1 MTTWHCTAHV
11 VADPPAADWRDAL
24 ARRLGERPR
33 RIGLWA
39 ELAIHGARAC
49 LDAAGE
55 EVLPADARLRVAGFS
70 GAMSATRAATQQG
83 ARGLLPMPFGFMQS
97 QPSQMLAAVGASLG
111 WCGDASFMLGRDAP
125 ALVRLAQLGA
135 ASGGVLFGR
144 VEEMEEEGA
153 VRLRT
158 EWWRFVPVPPRG
170 SRSPG

>member
-83 ARGLLPMPFGFMQS
+83 ARALLPMPFGFMQS

-111 WCGDASFMLGRDAP
+111 WRGDASFMLGRDVS
-125 ALVRLAQLGA
+125 ALLRLAQLGS
-135 ASGGVLFGR
+135 ASGGLLFGR
-144 VEEMEEEGA
+144 VEEKEEEGA
-153 VRLRT
+153 VNLRT
-158 EWWRFVPVPPRG
+158 EWWRFVPAMR
-170 SRSPG
+170 